1 MTTANATPF
10 SEEHF
15 KKLIAFL
22 IALVTVFITVVTYLQ
37 NDASSRD
44 DAANRD
50 TKRYSLEALDRR
62 VSGDA
67 RANFDYNRAYQAYY
81 EYELLIASAEAEGD
95 DAAMARYQALQDRTL
110 SLSPLLADPYF
121 NAENGEA
128 DISRYEADTY
138 LVETTA
144 LSERFSAASGVK
156 DAWDSKANTYIVH
169 LTLLAV
175 ALFLFGM
182 ATTISGNLTR
192 WIFTGVGTAVT
203 VFAVGWAL
211 VVFVK
216 PVPDLRECKLASGTA
231 IDAYAQGVGLAY
243 QDKYEEAIAA
253 FDQALS
259 CEPNYINALL
269 ERGGAQ
275 ASLGN
280 LDAAVADYEKARS
293 AGDKSASLAGEL
305 AWTYYLLGRF
315 EDAIALNRTA
325 LAQQP
330 DELWIRFDQG
340 LALLAAGKGDEAQ
353 QEYQLGMDSAARQ
366 LAEAQAAGAE
376 PPSWLW
382 WGLEDAAGSLDDLQV
397 VLDAGSG
404 QPDPAKIADP
414 DTVNTTAEA
423 LITRLKS
430 LSVALE
436 YTGKPPQGELT
447 ASISPLEFAEV
458 IYDENGEVQE
468 YQTTDTFPAGTD
480 EVSVLFDY
488 QGMSDGQEVVFKV
501 YIDGEEDPSWRLIAP
516 WELGESG
523 SAEKPISL
531 AYSNTSVL
539 APGEYAVE
547 IYVDSHLAQRGW
559 FIVEE
564 E

>member
-10 SEEHF
+10 SEERF

-22 IALVTVFITVVTYLQ
+22 IAMVTVFITVVTYLQ

-50 TKRYSLEALDRR
+50 TKRYSLEALERR

-67 RANFDYNRAYQAYY
+67 RVNFDYNQAYQAYY

-95 DAAMARYQALQDRTL
+95 DAAMARYQALQERML
-110 SLSPLLADPYF
+110 SLSPLLREPYF
-121 NAENGEA
+121 NAETGET
-128 DISRYEADTY
+128 DIGRYEADTY
-138 LVETTA
+138 LVETVA
-144 LSERFSAASGVK
+144 LGERFTAASAVK

-175 ALFLFGM
+175 TLFLFGM
-182 ATTISGNLTR
+182 ATTISGNVTR
-192 WIFTGVGTAVT
+192 WIFTGVG
-203 VFAVGWAL
+203 L
-211 VVFVK
+211 VVTLFAMGWVMVVFTA
-216 PVPDLRECKLASGTA
+216 PVSDLRNCKLASGTA

-243 QDKYEEAIAA
+243 QDKNEEAIAA
-253 FDQALS
+253 FDQALV
-259 CEPNYINALL
+259 CEPKYISALL
-269 ERGGAQ
+269 ERGRAQ

-280 LDAAVADYEKARS
+280 LEAAAGDYEKARA
-293 AGDKSASLAGEL
+293 AGDQSANVAGEL

-315 EDAIALNRTA
+315 DDAIALNRAA
-325 LAQQP
+325 LALQP

-340 LALLAAGKGDEAQ
+340 LALLAAGKADDAEK
-353 QEYQLGMDSAARQ
+353 EYQTGLGSAARQ
-366 LAEAQAAGAE
+366 VAEAQAAGAE

-382 WGLEDAAGSLDDLQV
+382 WGLEDAAEGLDDLQT
-397 VLDAGSG
+397 VLESGSG
-404 QPDPAKIADP
+404 QPEPAKISDP
-414 DTVNTTAEA
+414 DAVIAAAEM

-430 LSVALE
+430 MSVALE
-436 YTGKPPQGELT
+436 YIGKPPQGELT

-458 IYDENGEVQE
+458 IYDENGEPLE
-468 YQTTDTFPAGTD
+468 YQTTDTFPAGID

-488 QGMSDGQEVVFKV
+488 EGMSDGQDVVFKV

-516 WELGESG
+516 WELGASG

-539 APGEYAVE
+539 APGEYTVE
-547 IYVDSHLAQRGW
+547 IYVDSHFAQRGW

>member
-1 MTTANATPF
+1 MTTANTTPF
-10 SEEHF
+10 SEERF

-50 TKRYSLEALDRR
+50 TKRYSLEALERR

-67 RANFDYNRAYQAYY
+67 RVNFDYNQAYQAYY

-95 DAAMARYQALQDRTL
+95 DAAVARYQALQDHTRT
-110 SLSPLLADPYF
+110 LSPLLADPYF
-121 NAENGEA
+121 NPETGET
-128 DISRYEADTY
+128 DIARYEADTY

-144 LSERFSAASGVK
+144 LSERFSAASSVK

-175 ALFLFGM
+175 SLFLFGM

-192 WIFTGVGTAVT
+192 WIFTGVGSAVT
-203 VFAVGWAL
+203 VFAVAWAL
-211 VVFVK
+211 VTFIK
-216 PVPDLRECKLASGTA
+216 PVPDLRLCQVSSGTA

-243 QDKYEEAIAA
+243 QEKYEQAIAA
-253 FDQALS
+253 FDEALS
-259 CEPNYINALL
+259 CDPNYLNALL

-280 LDAAVADYEKARS
+280 LDAAAADYEKARA
-293 AGDKSASLAGEL
+293 AGEKSANVAGEL
-305 AWTYYLLGRF
+305 AWTYYLMGRF
-315 EDAIALNRTA
+315 DDAIALNSTA
-325 LAQQP
+325 LSQQP

-340 LALLAAGKGDEAQ
+340 LAYLAAGKTDEAQ
-353 QEYQLGMDSAARQ
+353 KEYQLGMDSAARQ
-366 LAEAQAAGAE
+366 LAEAQAAGGE

-382 WGLEDAAGSLDDLQV
+382 WGLEDAAVSLDDLQV
-397 VLDAGSG
+397 VLESGSG
-404 QPDPAKIADP
+404 QPDPAKIADAES
-414 DTVNTTAEA
+414 VIATAET

-436 YTGKPPQGELT
+436 YSGKPPQSELT
-447 ASISPLEFAEV
+447 ATISPLEFAEV
-458 IYDENGEVQE
+458 IYDENGEAQE

-488 QGMSDGQEVVFKV
+488 QGMQDGQEVVFKV
-501 YIDGEEDPSWRLIAP
+501 YIDGQEDPSWRLIAP

-523 SAEKPISL
+523 SAEKSISL

-539 APGEYAVE
+539 APGEYTVE